1 MLSLEALQESVMLV
15 WVRLLAVSPVGVLGA
30 LVSDLGG
37 RFALAIPAVVMA
49 SAVNSATASR
59 KVLGERGRA
68 SQPSANWGQT
78 IIPQPGRDCQVF
90 SRAADVFLS
99 TAAHA
104 RRSGCAEAVRTQRVG
119 LAIVIRTLYR
129 PAAR

>member
-68 SQPSANWGQT
+68 SQPSANWGHT
-78 IIPQPGRDCQVF
+78 IIPQPGRDCQVVSLTVDARTWSS
-90 SRAADVFLS
+90 SRRRRTHMPSSVCARS
-99 TAAHA
+99 TAAP
-104 RRSGCAEAVRTQRVG
+104 T
-119 LAIVIRTLYR
+119 
-129 PAAR
+129 

>member
-1 MLSLEALQESVMLV
+1 MLSLEVLQVSVMLV

-37 RFALAIPAVVMA
+37 GRFALAIPAVVIA
-49 SAVNSATASR
+49 SAVNSATASM

-68 SQPSANWGQT
+68 NQPSANWGQT

-90 SRAADVFLS
+90 FAGRGRFPVDRRARPTVGP
-99 TAAHA
+99 
-104 RRSGCAEAVRTQRVG
+104 RRGVRRQRRG
-119 LAIVIRTLYR
+119 DCCPNGQR
-129 PAAR
+129 